1 MHKLKILLLEDI
13 ASDAEF
19 IKKYL
24 QRDGLKF
31 EATIATSKTELI
43 KALEETDFDIVLADH
58 SLTSMDAVIMVREK
72 DRRIPFILIGGTM
85 SEETAIDIVRNED
98 ADDYVLIDHIKRL
111 PTAIRQAMK
120 NKIIKLGKEL
130 CESKLL
136 AKDLTDPKISQ
147 N

>member
-1 MHKLKILLLEDI
+1 MNKLKILLLEDS

-24 QRDGLKF
+24 VRFGLKF
-31 EATIATSKTELI
+31 EATIATSIIELI
-43 KALEETDFDIVLADH
+43 KALDETEFDIVLADH
-58 SLTSMDAVIMVREK
+58 SPASTRAVKIVREK
-72 DRRIPFILIGGTM
+72 DRTIPFILIGGTM
-85 SEETAIDIVRNED
+85 TEETAIESVRNED

-120 NKIIKLGKEL
+120 NKIIKLGKEI

-136 AKDLTDPKISQ
+136 AKNLTDTEISK